1 MANKP
6 FEEFLNPISSHQTVR
21 KTNCNAVGFNFATD
35 CHADGCIAGVCVFLG
50 STAGFRLRA
59 IENERG

>member
-1 MANKP
+1 MANQP

-35 CHADGCIAGVCVFLG
+35 CHADGCIAGVCFFWVQLHG
-50 STAGFRLRA
+50 SG
-59 IENERG
+59 